1 MQKQIK
7 LCVTEAINKI
17 NNILSNKVHNVLVD
31 KNKGNVGHFIE
42 KSIGLTLNS
51 ECLDLQDGEIK
62 AFPLKKNKKSD
73 ILVPK
78 ETIAI
83 TMIDRESLKKDDFNN
98 TRLYKKIEN
107 IIFVPYLRKNDNVLI
122 FTPILI
128 KLNDNINIY
137 EKCKQDYVNIQKCL
151 NDNNEIRSKIGEYIQ
166 CRTKGQKN
174 SKTRAYYFKTQYI
187 RECIIPSI
195 NYTDNIKELIKQV
208 IL

>member
-83 TMIDRESLKKDDFNN
+83 TMTDRESLQKDDFNN

-107 IIFVPYLRKNDNVLI
+107 IIFVPYLRQNTKVLI
-122 FTPILI
+122 FTPELGLI
-128 KLNDNINIY
+128 
-137 EKCKQDYVNIQKCL
+137 
-151 NDNNEIRSKIGEYIQ
+151 
-166 CRTKGQKN
+166 
-174 SKTRAYYFKTQYI
+174 
-187 RECIIPSI
+187 
-195 NYTDNIKELIKQV
+195 
-208 IL
+208 

>member
-1 MQKQIK
+1 MQNQVK

-17 NNILSNKVHNVLVD
+17 KEKLSNKIHNITIN

-51 ECLDLQDGEIK
+51 ECLDLQDGEVK

-83 TMIDRESLKKDDFNN
+83 TMTDKESLKKDDFNSS
-98 TRLYKKIEN
+98 RLYKKIEN
-107 IIFVPYLRKNDNVLI
+107 IIFVPYLRQNTKVLI

-128 KLNDNINIY
+128 KLNDNKTLY
-137 EKCKQDYVNIQKCL
+137 DKCKQDYDNIQKCL
-151 NDNNEIRSKIGEYIQ
+151 NDTNEIRSKVGEYIQ
-166 CRTKGQKN
+166 SRTKGQKN

-187 RECIIPSI
+187 RECITPKIL
-195 NYTDNIKELIKQV
+195 YTDNIKELIKQV
-208 IL
+208 I